1 MWQDKRSFEKEILDL
16 SSAHYSQEEYNNCL
30 KLLERINFFLGGFRA
45 LRKAFKSLNTI
56 PSSILEVGCGGGY
69 LCQHLH
75 RWFPNAAVEGIDISH
90 SAIAHAKKHLPV
102 DFKKKV
108 TFRIQDDKA
117 IEYPDNSF
125 EVVTAMLVCHHMT
138 DDELV
143 IFLKQSYRISSQ
155 AVIINDLHRH
165 IFAYVS
171 FSLIAPFAFPNRLI
185 WHDGR
190 LSIRRSFH
198 KCDWLSLLE
207 EAGFQKHQY
216 TLKWNPAFRWTLTIR
231 KQ

>member
-16 SSAHYSQEEYNNCL
+16 GSDHYSPEEYNSCL
-30 KLLERINFFLGGFRA
+30 KLLKRLNFFLGGFRA
-45 LRKAFKSLNTI
+45 SRRAFKNLNTI

-69 LCQHLH
+69 LCQCLH
-75 RWFPNAAVEGIDISH
+75 RWFPNATVHGIDISRE
-90 SAIAHAKKHLPV
+90 AIDHAEKHLPEE
-102 DFKKKV
+102 FKKKV
-108 TFRIQDDKA
+108 TFSMQNGKT

-125 EVVTAMLVCHHMT
+125 DVVTAMLVCHHMT

-165 IFAYVS
+165 ILAYIS

-190 LSIRRSFH
+190 LSVRRSFH
-198 KCDWLSLLE
+198 KRDWFSLLE
-207 EAGFQKHQY
+207 KAGFQKQQC
-216 TLKWNPAFRWTLTIR
+216 TLKWHPAFRWTLTIR